1 MSTSR
6 SVFNINGL
14 RNSKI
19 KYFFCVRTC
28 LTASHDYLLR
38 VKKLPSFSIA
48 KLQRLSVTRNTQK

>member
-6 SVFNINGL
+6 PVFNINGL

-19 KYFFCVRTC
+19 KCFCLRTC
-28 LTASHDYLLR
+28 LTASHNYLLR

-48 KLQRLSVTRNTQK
+48 KLQRLPVTRNTQK